1 MTLKKWLLILV
12 PLALLGALVAWRFS
26 QKGAQDKELASQA
39 GQRQGGPP
47 NVEVAIAEPRKIVE
61 SLQAVGTLESP
72 FRVEIS
78 PKTSGR
84 IEYLQVRAGDVV
96 RPGQVLV
103 RIDPSE
109 LQAQVAQQQAS
120 VAEARSRLAQAQ
132 LNQGPTEVGVRSQM
146 QQQKATLASA
156 EADLN
161 QVQRNYESTVAAADA
176 AVADVQARLSSARS
190 GVTNAQAEVDRQL
203 ASLANAETKLN
214 RIQGLYNQGFLA
226 AQELDDAKTAVEVQ
240 RKSVEVARGQLAAA
254 NSAVDSVK
262 SQVEA
267 SKNQASIVRR
277 KGQADIESAKSRV
290 SSAKAG
296 VNVASANQAQNPAYK
311 QNLSA
316 LESSVRAAQAQLGQA
331 QARLKET
338 TLTSTIEGVVT
349 QRNADPGAMAS
360 PGQPVLVVQHLG
372 WLYLSATLPVEQSG
386 SVMPG
391 QQVQVKFDAL
401 PNQVF
406 LGPITNVNP
415 AADVASRKVS
425 FLVKINNPGQQLKP
439 GMFAKV
445 SIPTREVQAPVTI
458 PREAVKVDSEGKA
471 TVTVVAAEDTAEVR
485 EVQLGASDEKFSQI
499 TSGVEPGDK
508 VVTLT
513 YRPVRDGQKVKIG
526 KPEERKPGGPGQ
538 GGPGGGGPG
547 AGGGRRPQ

>member
-12 PLALLGALVAWRFS
+12 PLALLGALVGWRFS
-26 QKGAQDKELASQA
+26 QKGAQDKELSAQA
-39 GQRQGGPP
+39 GQRQGGAP
-47 NVEVAIAEPRKIVE
+47 NVEVAAAESRKIVE

-84 IEYLQVRAGDVV
+84 IEYLEVREGDIV

-132 LNQGPTEVGVRSQM
+132 LNQGPTEVGIQSQI
-146 QQQKATLASA
+146 QQQRATLSSA
-156 EADLN
+156 QADLN
-161 QVQRNYESTVAAADA
+161 QVQRNYESQVAAADA
-176 AVADVQARLSSARS
+176 AVADVQARLNSAQV
-190 GVTNAQAEVDRQL
+190 GVKNAQSEVERQQ

-226 AQELDDAKTAVEVQ
+226 AQELDDAKTAAEVQ

-254 NSAVDSVK
+254 NAGVDSVQ
-262 SQVEA
+262 SQLMA
-267 SKNQASIVRR
+267 AKNQAAIVRR
-277 KGQADIESAKSRV
+277 KGVADIASAQSRV

-296 VNVASANQAQNPAYK
+296 VNVASANRAQNPAYR

-316 LESSVRAAQAQLGQA
+316 LQSSVEAAQAQLAQA
-331 QARLKET
+331 QARLRET
-338 TLTSTIEGVVT
+338 TLTSAIAGVVT

-360 PGQPVLVVQHLG
+360 PGQPVLVVQHLS
-372 WLYLSATLPVEQSG
+372 WLYLAATVPVESSG
-386 SVMPG
+386 SVVPG
-391 QQVQVKFDAL
+391 RLVQVRFDAM

-406 LGPITNVNP
+406 VGPITQVNP
-415 AADVASRKVS
+415 AADVATRKVS
-425 FLVKINNPGQQLKP
+425 FSIKLANPGQQLKP

-458 PREAVKVDSEGKA
+458 PREAVKIDSEGKA
-471 TVTVVAAEDTAEVR
+471 TVTVIGDEDKAEMR
-485 EVQLGASDEKFSQI
+485 EVQLGASDEKFTQI
-499 TSGVEPGDK
+499 KSGVEPGER

-526 KPEERKPGGPGQ
+526 KPEERGPGGGP
-538 GGPGGGGPG
+538 GGPGGGG
-547 AGGGRRPQ
+547 RRPQ